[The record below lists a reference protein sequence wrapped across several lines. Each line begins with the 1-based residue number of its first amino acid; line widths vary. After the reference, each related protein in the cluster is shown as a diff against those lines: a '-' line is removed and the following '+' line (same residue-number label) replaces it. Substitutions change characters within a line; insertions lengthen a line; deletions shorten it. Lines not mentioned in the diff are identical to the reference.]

1 MLINFTVI
9 YTIRMYGII
18 IIYRAEEKKSSMQL
32 SRALHGYKDYSNK
45 GKYFYERE
53 GLLKK
58 IPHIQLIR
66 GVFIVKKE
74 DAEKFISLLE
84 RYKILY
90 HIREV
95 VLTPQDLNDLREE

>member
-1 MLINFTVI
+1 M
-9 YTIRMYGII
+9 RGII
-18 IIYRAEEKKSSMQL
+18 IICRAEEKKSSIQL

-58 IPHIQLIR
+58 IPYIQLMR

-74 DAEKFISLLE
+74 DAEKFISLLK

-90 HIREV
+90 HVREV
-95 VLTPQDLNDLREE
+95 ILTSRDLNDLGGE

>member
-1 MLINFTVI
+1 MH
-9 YTIRMYGII
+9 GIL
-18 IIYRAEEKKSSMQL
+18 IIYKAERKKSSVQL

-45 GKYFYERE
+45 STYFYQRE
-53 GLLKK
+53 GLLKR
-58 IPHIQLIR
+58 IPSIQLIR

-90 HIREV
+90 YLREV
-95 VLTPQDLNDLREE
+95 ILTPQDLNDLRVE